1 METIVIDKDRP
12 LNPGDVVL
20 LHFMTPGGTWIK
32 AAECAMV
39 ESALERRKDFTI
51 KSIDYW
57 QPGKV
62 IIEVE
67 VLKTNPAF
75 VTVAIIVG
83 SILTLVLLAAGWM
96 FEKAELAVKAPAV
109 KMLSAGVLIIALIVL
124 FSILKGKSNVI
135 RS

>member
-1 METIVIDKDRP
+1 METIKIDKDRP
-12 LNPGDVVL
+12 LNPGDVVF

-32 AAECAMV
+32 AAEAAMV
-39 ESALERRKDFTI
+39 ESALERRRDFKIT
-51 KSIDYW
+51 SIDYW

-83 SILTLVLLAAGWM
+83 SVLTIVLLAAGWM
-96 FEKAELAVKAPAV
+96 FEKAELVVKAPAT
-109 KMLSAGVLIIALIVL
+109 KAISAGVLIIAVIVL
-124 FSILKGKSNVI
+124 LSVLKGKSNVI

>member
-1 METIVIDKDRP
+1 METIEIDKDRP
-12 LNPGDVVL
+12 LNPGDVVF

-39 ESALERRKDFTI
+39 ESALERRNDFMIT
-51 KSIDYW
+51 SIDYM

-83 SILTLVLLAAGWM
+83 SMLTIVLLAAGWM
-96 FEKAELAVKAPAV
+96 FDKAELVVQAPAT
-109 KMLSAGVLIIALIVL
+109 KAISIGVLIIAGIIILSV
-124 FSILKGKSNVI
+124 LKGKSNVI